1 MAYTRHSK
9 LSLLHRKV
17 SKLSEK
23 CRLLVKFVE
32 GKTKKVIKRC
42 EEQVNRR
49 VGAVEQGGRAG
60 IYIVMLEVV
69 QLPKMQVTGRVNGG

>member
-1 MAYTRHSK
+1 M
-9 LSLLHRKV
+9 

-23 CRLLVKFVE
+23 CRLLLKFVM
-32 GKTKKVIKRC
+32 GKTKKVSKRG

-60 IYIVMLEVV
+60 TRSYVSSCPVAKNAGDWE
-69 QLPKMQVTGRVNGG
+69 G